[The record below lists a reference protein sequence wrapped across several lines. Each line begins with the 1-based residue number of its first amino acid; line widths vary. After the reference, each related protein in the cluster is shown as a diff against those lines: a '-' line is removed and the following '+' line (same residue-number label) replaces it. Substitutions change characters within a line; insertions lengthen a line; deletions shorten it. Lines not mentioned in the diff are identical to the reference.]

1 MEQTLVDDIVSIL
14 ENYSVHN
21 DFDGFLKVPTEE
33 VSIALEKMFIT
44 KMNEEKRKIYYE
56 KIESLKTIL
65 HEEYLPE
72 AILERNFYLD
82 NGKVISR
89 IWIEKLNVS
98 LNNRNYWPEIFEF
111 FSETMSKF
119 ELFFFEF
126 EEIEDQVFAELE
138 DDTSNEI
145 DDMVHVRVNFPP
157 FQHFKIDENNKE
169 FIDQNILF
177 NNKRFIHLE

>member
-1 MEQTLVDDIVSIL
+1 VLLDI
-14 ENYSVHN
+14 EPK
-21 DFDGFLKVPTEE
+21 D
-33 VSIALEKMFIT
+33 
-44 KMNEEKRKIYYE
+44 EEKRKIYYE

-65 HEEYLPE
+65 HEEYLTE

-126 EEIEDQVFAELE
+126 EEYIKDLE
-138 DDTSNEI
+138 MNT
-145 DDMVHVRVNFPP
+145 
-157 FQHFKIDENNKE
+157 
-169 FIDQNILF
+169 
-177 NNKRFIHLE
+177 